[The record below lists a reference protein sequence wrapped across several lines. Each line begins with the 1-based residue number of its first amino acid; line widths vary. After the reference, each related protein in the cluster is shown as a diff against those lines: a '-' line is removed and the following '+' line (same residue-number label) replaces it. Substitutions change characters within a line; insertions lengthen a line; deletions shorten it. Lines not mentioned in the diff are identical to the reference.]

1 MDTFSGRKELGLTKE
16 LRKAVAEKAIA
27 AFRFGD
33 FTFV

>member
-16 LRKAVAEKAIA
+16 LRKAVGEKAIV

-33 FTFV
+33 FAFV